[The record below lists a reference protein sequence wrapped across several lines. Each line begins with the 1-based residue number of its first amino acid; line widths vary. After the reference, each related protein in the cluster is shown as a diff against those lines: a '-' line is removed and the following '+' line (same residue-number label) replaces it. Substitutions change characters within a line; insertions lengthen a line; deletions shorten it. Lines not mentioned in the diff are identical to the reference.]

1 LGKKESVFLG
11 EFTPI
16 TPYMYGIVFSNQKY
30 WFEILKE
37 LNLKHVWKPRIS
49 QKKILLLMTRNGFYN
64 SVLEKNVIITGNG
77 KENLKV
83 LIENENLKRINSNA
97 SYIMPLTIKKGV
109 MKLTKIPARGDEIN
123 IPGNYDYEDVSG
135 SLDKKVVKSVRKIID
150 YLPGLPFLCLEIFVK
165 DYKHADKFAIDRV
178 LVSPGINIFYKKVG
192 TSLL

>member
-1 LGKKESVFLG
+1 
-11 EFTPI
+11 
-16 TPYMYGIVFSNQKY
+16 
-30 WFEILKE
+30 
-37 LNLKHVWKPRIS
+37 
-49 QKKILLLMTRNGFYN
+49 MTRNGFYN